1 MKIPEKVEHKIL
13 SELGISDIYNNPN
26 LFSEKI
32 DNLRKQMIHLSQD
45 FAKLKPTESQYQDAY
60 FAFNFPQNF
69 VKAMLVINKTYNL
82 YKIPLIKDK
91 IKILDL
97 GCGEGAAMFG
107 LYYGLKNIKPDMSI
121 YFTGVDIENNLLNRC
136 GSLLEWLQHLYGNVH
151 FDILKKS
158 ASDFITDYSGEYDI
172 IIISNVLVEIFS
184 ENNIPINFVK
194 KIIRLLQSNGIII
207 IIEPALKPLTR
218 RLMEFADRLKKE
230 SIGYILLP
238 CLHHNPC
245 PLLQK
250 KNEWC
255 HQSIKW
261 TPPEYLQILNQPLY
275 RKIEYLKFS
284 YLVVSKQNYDYIQD
298 NKYAVISRLFKEKG
312 RKRALLCSKDGVVEL
327 VKLDRDK
334 DRKNQDFD
342 IISMGDIVQMEK
354 EIRTRKL
361 YWKIV
366 KDTEIKRLDF

>member
-1 MKIPEKVEHKIL
+1 MKIPEEVEHKIL
-13 SELGISDIYNNPN
+13 SELGITDIYNNPK

-32 DNLRKQMIHLSQD
+32 DILRKQMAYLSQD

-82 YKIPLIKDK
+82 YKIPLLNDK

-136 GSLLEWLQHLYGNVH
+136 GLLLEWLQHLYGNIR
-151 FDILKKS
+151 FDTLKKS
-158 ASDFITDYSGEYDI
+158 ALDFIIDCSGEYDI

-184 ENNIPINFVK
+184 ENNIPINVMK
-194 KIIRLLQSNGIII
+194 KIIRLLQSNGIIV

-218 RLMEFADRLKKE
+218 RLMEFADWLKKE
-230 SIGYILLP
+230 SIGYILIP
-238 CLHHNPC
+238 CLHHNSC

-261 TPPEYLQILNQPLY
+261 TPPEYMKILNQPLY

-284 YLVVSKQNYDYIQD
+284 YLVISKQNYGYIKD
-298 NKYAVISRLFKEKG
+298 NTYAVISRLFKEKG
-312 RKRALLCSKDGVVEL
+312 RKRALLCRKDGVVEL
-327 VKLDRDK
+327 VRLDRDK
-334 DRKNQDFD
+334 GKKNQEFD